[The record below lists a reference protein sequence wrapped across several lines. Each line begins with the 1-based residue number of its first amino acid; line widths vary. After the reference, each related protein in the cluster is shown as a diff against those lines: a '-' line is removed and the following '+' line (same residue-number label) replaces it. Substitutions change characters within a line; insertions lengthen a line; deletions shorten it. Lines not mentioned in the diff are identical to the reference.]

1 MVLLNN
7 INKLNRSELAVPACR
22 KEFFEKAAK
31 SNSDIVFLD
40 LEDSVSYNE
49 KDKARKFAVEAINDI
64 EWGNKVISVR
74 VNGFNTGFIK
84 DDIEFIVSNASK
96 KLDLLM
102 IPKIEKAEDIQE
114 INELVSRFEDKE
126 ADNKIGFE
134 LIIETALGLINIEKL
149 ATACER
155 NESLHF
161 GSADLA
167 ASIGA
172 KVTNIGGM
180 NCNYGVLEESMESN
194 KNKSSRNFYLN
205 DMWHYASFK
214 ILLTAKAFDLRA
226 IDCPYGNF
234 KDSEGFIASAKKS
247 YSLGFDGKMV
257 IHPDQIDLANKIYA
271 PTLQEIDEA
280 KNILDEMEK
289 ANENGKGAVAINGK
303 LLDIV
308 SIKQAKNILDTAN
321 KVSEKDI
328 KNDENIS

>member
-7 INKLNRSELAVPACR
+7 INKLNRSELAVPATR

-31 SNSDIVFLD
+31 SNCDIVFLD

-114 INELVSRFEDKE
+114 VNELVSRFEDKE

-134 LIIETALGLINIEKL
+134 LIIETALGLINVEKL

-180 NCNYGVLEESMESN
+180 NSNYGVLEESRER
-194 KNKSSRNFYLN
+194 KNTSSRNFYLN
-205 DMWHYASFK
+205 DMWHYAIFK

-257 IHPDQIDLANKIYA
+257 IHPDQIDPANKIYS

-289 ANENGKGAVAINGK
+289 ANENGKGAIAINGK